1 MSYSELIKFVCF
13 DSEKSFSLNG
23 RDQNPVSH
31 HVLIFQLGSLMDQ
44 THRSGAPQ
52 CKVCRKQIVSPR
64 EDRGGDLSHVNSNFN
79 GKLHS

>member
-1 MSYSELIKFVCF
+1 MRAGLKQGKPSSVSVHLPFYNLFGF
-13 DSEKSFSLNG
+13 DPIRTKLTARKLPE
-23 RDQNPVSH
+23 
-31 HVLIFQLGSLMDQ
+31 
-44 THRSGAPQ
+44 